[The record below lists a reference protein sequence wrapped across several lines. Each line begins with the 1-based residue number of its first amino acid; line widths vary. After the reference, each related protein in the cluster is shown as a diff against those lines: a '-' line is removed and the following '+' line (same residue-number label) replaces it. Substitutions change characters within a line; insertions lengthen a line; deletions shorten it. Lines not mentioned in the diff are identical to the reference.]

1 MTGWQRFFLLFIFC
15 CAVMICWPQYDTSG
29 VTFMVMAFVLWTCVI
44 MLLSVL
50 INLFAIDKWE
60 FLHRLL
66 SIAFLL
72 VMLGSLLYYF
82 PLPQKQTPFTRLAQH
97 QWPTTGDIQEGLKRF
112 TFNFDFVRRNAR
124 NEKNYINQKIDKAPE
139 DAEDKTKQFKQAVQ
153 KQKEK
158 LETLI
163 EKLEDKK

>member
-1 MTGWQRFFLLFIFC
+1 MTGWQRFLLLFVFC
-15 CAVMICWPQYDTSG
+15 CGVMICWPQYDSHG
-29 VTFMVMAFVLWTCVI
+29 ITFIIMAFILWTCVI
-44 MLLSVL
+44 MLLSVF

-60 FLHRLL
+60 SLHRLL

-82 PLPQKQTPFTRLAQH
+82 PLQEKQTPIKRLANGQF
-97 QWPTTGDIQEGLKRF
+97 PTSGDLQEGLKRF

-124 NEKNYINQKIDKAPE
+124 SETNFINQKIDTASE
-139 DAEDKTKQFKQAVQ
+139 DATDTKTELKQIVK
-153 KQKEK
+153 KQKAK
-158 LETLI
+158 LDTLV